1 MGDKNTFFP
10 LIPGEV
16 VYQLLTEEITG
27 CQGGGDDKKHTL
39 SFCSR
44 LKDLGEVVF

>member
-27 CQGGGDDKKHTL
+27 CQGGGGTTKNIHYL
-39 SFCSR
+39 FA
-44 LKDLGEVVF
+44 LV